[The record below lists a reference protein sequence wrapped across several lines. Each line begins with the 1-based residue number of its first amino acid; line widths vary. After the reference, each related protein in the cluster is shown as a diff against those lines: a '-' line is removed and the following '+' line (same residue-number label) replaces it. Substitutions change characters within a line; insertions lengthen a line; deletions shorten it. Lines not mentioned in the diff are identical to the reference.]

1 MRLYSNL
8 FADEDPE
15 GEGKDYIECMNPNS
29 LEVLTGSKV
38 EKMLENVEAPASFQF
53 LRQGYF
59 AVDNKDSRPGHLV
72 FNRAVALKDS
82 FKKK

>member
-15 GEGKDYIECMNPNS
+15 GDGKDYIECMNPDS
-29 LEVLTGSKV
+29 LEILTGCKV
-38 EKMLENVEAPASFQF
+38 EKMLEKAEAPASFQF
-53 LRQGYF
+53 LRLGYF
-59 AVDNKDSRPGHLV
+59 AVDNKDSSPEHLV

-82 FKKK
+82 FKK